1 MGRVADIRGT
11 EGEIFRGAGVN
22 ITSSSTTALHL
33 IKAFSHSHCR
43 VIYFPPR
50 RREME
55 RGAGEGERKSGGGGS
70 RIRL

>member
-50 RREME
+50 RRERE
-55 RGAGEGERKSGGGGS
+55 RETGEGERKSGGGGS